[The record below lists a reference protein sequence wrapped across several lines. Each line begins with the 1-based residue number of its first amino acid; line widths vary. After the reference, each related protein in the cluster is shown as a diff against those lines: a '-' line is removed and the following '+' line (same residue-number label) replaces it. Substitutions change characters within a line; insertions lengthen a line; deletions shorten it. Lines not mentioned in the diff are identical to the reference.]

1 MSGRSLLD
9 QFRRGLDRASF
20 EADRMMRYNR
30 VKAEAARLRQQG
42 RERTFAL
49 GEKALELYRVGTLP
63 QMELGDIAREL
74 IALED
79 RIAQKEKEAGVIQA
93 EEWIVPEGEAAD
105 GDPQIGAS
113 SGPAPQPV
121 PPRPASS
128 SVAATP
134 AATEA
139 KPGGHHYCPA
149 CGNEVRPGS
158 HFCMHCGAKQQ

>member
-49 GEKALELYRVGTLP
+49 GEKALELYRAGTLP
-63 QMELGDIAREL
+63 QMELGDIAREI
-74 IALED
+74 IALES
-79 RIAQKEKEAGVIQA
+79 RVEQKEKEATVIQA
-93 EEWIVPEGEAAD
+93 EEWVVPEGEAAD
-105 GDPQIGAS
+105 GDPQIGAAT
-113 SGPAPQPV
+113 GPAPQPV
-121 PPRPASS
+121 PPRSDSPA
-128 SVAATP
+128 P
-134 AATEA
+134 AATDP
-139 KPGGHHYCPA
+139 KPRGHHYCA
-149 CGNEVRPGS
+149 SCGNEVRPGS

>member
-1 MSGRSLLD
+1 LLD

-49 GEKALELYRVGTLP
+49 GEKALEMYRAGTLP
-63 QMELGDIAREL
+63 QMELGDIAREI
-74 IALED
+74 IALES
-79 RIAQKEKEAGVIQA
+79 RITQKEQEATVIQA
-93 EEWIVPEGEAAD
+93 EDWVPPAEDAAD

-113 SGPAPQPV
+113 TGPAPQPV
-121 PPRPASS
+121 PPRPAS
-128 SVAATP
+128 
-134 AATEA
+134 TEA
-139 KPGGHHYCPA
+139 ASSAAAGGHHYCSS

-158 HFCMHCGAKQQ
+158 HFCMHCGAKQP

>member
-49 GEKALELYRVGTLP
+49 GEKALELYRAGTLP
-63 QMELGDIAREL
+63 QMDLGEIARE
-74 IALED
+74 IVALEG
-79 RIAQKEKEAGVIQA
+79 RVEQKEQEATVIQA
-93 EEWIVPEGEAAD
+93 EDWVVPEGEGPAD
-105 GDPQIGAS
+105 GDPQIGATT
-113 SGPAPQPV
+113 GPAPQPV
-121 PPRPASS
+121 PPRAAAPAD
-128 SVAATP
+128 ATD
-134 AATEA
+134 A
-139 KPGGHHYCPA
+139 KPGGHHYCSV

-158 HFCMHCGAKQQ
+158 HFCMHCGAKQL

>member
-49 GEKALELYRVGTLP
+49 GEKALALYRAGTP
-63 QMELGDIAREL
+63 STADLGDIARE
-74 IALED
+74 IITLEA
-79 RIAQKEKEAGVIQA
+79 RIEQKEQEATVIQA
-93 EEWIVPEGEAAD
+93 EEWVVPEGEAAD

-113 SGPAPQPV
+113 TGP
-121 PPRPASS
+121 
-128 SVAATP
+128 
-134 AATEA
+134 
-139 KPGGHHYCPA
+139 
-149 CGNEVRPGS
+149 
-158 HFCMHCGAKQQ
+158 

>member
-30 VKAEAARLRQQG
+30 VKAEAARLRQQA

-49 GEKALELYRVGTLP
+49 GEKALEMYRAGTLP
-63 QMELGDIAREL
+63 QSDLGDIAREI
-74 IALED
+74 IALD
-79 RIAQKEKEAGVIQA
+79 SRIEQKEQEATVIQA
-93 EEWIVPEGEAAD
+93 EEWLPPEGEPPAD
-105 GDPQIGAS
+105 GDPQIGAAT
-113 SGPAPQPV
+113 GPAPQPV
-121 PPRPASS
+121 TPA
-128 SVAATP
+128 AATP
-134 AATEA
+134 AASTDA
-139 KPGGHHYCPA
+139 PSRGHHYCST

>member
-49 GEKALELYRVGTLP
+49 GEKALALYRAGAVAVSD
-63 QMELGDIAREL
+63 LGDIAREI
-74 IALED
+74 IALEA
-79 RIAQKEKEAGVIQA
+79 RIEQKEQEATVIQA
-93 EEWIVPEGEAAD
+93 EEWVVPEGEAPD

-113 SGPAPQPV
+113 TGPAPQPV
-121 PPRPASS
+121 PPRPPAVVASS
-128 SVAATP
+128 GPKAA
-134 AATEA
+134 
-139 KPGGHHYCPA
+139 HHFCTS
-149 CGNEVRPGS
+149 CGNEVRTGA
-158 HFCMHCGAKQQ
+158 HFCAHCGAVQH